1 MEEQR
6 NDGSVITILFENPG
20 KGKNWGSLLRCCVAF
35 GIEEIYVVGYDQ
47 CDVRGS
53 HGASKHVRLVPF
65 QTHKQA
71 AKALTGKIDETTGVG
86 GFELVGLLSPPVDP
100 SSDSDSDSDSDE
112 DDERFERER
121 SVIRERFFY
130 EPTEKE
136 IDIVRIEA
144 SQMEEKT
151 KDTKTQNHED
161 PISSAWKRISFAVQ
175 NRGSFPTRTC
185 LVVDK
190 LKRGL
195 PWALAQHC
203 SSFVHIPHQNSNPNG
218 SMLTLEASVSIV
230 FHEAMNAGL
239 TGHTTKALTN
249 TDTSNYQGQKYHVEK
264 IHKGGNPNDTETR
277 QRKRKQREDKWKE
290 LQDEAD
296 SAEQIQS
303 LLFGNTSNDGD
314 Y

>member
-1 MEEQR
+1 MAEQHSES
-6 NDGSVITILFENPG
+6 SVITLLFENPG

-35 GIEEIYVVGYDQ
+35 GIEEIYVIGYDQ

-65 QTHKQA
+65 QTHEQA
-71 AKALTGKIDETTGVG
+71 AKALTGPLNEATGIG
-86 GFELVGLLSPPVDP
+86 GFELVGLLSPPEG
-100 SSDSDSDSDSDE
+100 SCSEEDE
-112 DDERFERER
+112 DNFERER
-121 SVIRERFFY
+121 PVIRERFFY
-130 EPTEKE
+130 EPAEKE
-136 IDIVRIEA
+136 MDIVRIEA
-144 SQMEEKT
+144 SQIEQ
-151 KDTKTQNHED
+151 KTQKITTEN
-161 PISSAWKRISFAVQ
+161 AWKKTSFAVQ
-175 NRGSFPTRTC
+175 NRSQLPRRTC

-195 PWALAQHC
+195 PWSLAKHC
-203 SSFVHIPHQNSNPNG
+203 SSFVHIPHENANPNG

-239 TGHTTKALTN
+239 SGHNTGHTAKALTN
-249 TDTSNYQGQKYHVEK
+249 NETTNYEGQKYHVEK

-277 QRKRKQREDKWKE
+277 QRKRKQREDKLKE

-296 SAEQIQS
+296 SAEQLQ
-303 LLFGNTSNDGD
+303 LMLFGNTSNDGD